1 VAGQTPR
8 FGLNF
13 FGNDTSGTFSDDSD
27 KYTSEDRLLIDRL
40 LTAFE
45 NHDHHKN
52 EQLLAPTDVPTATLD
67 SSGSGTL
74 EAGGTY
80 YYVVSFIDAAGL
92 ETVSGPEVSI
102 DMPDLLET
110 PDLPQGETGTVTG
123 NQLTPGQ
130 YYYAL
135 SGLRDGEESALSD
148 PSAITLLSDENTV
161 TLTLPALGDATS
173 FQIWRMKD
181 TDPGYTRI
189 GTSSTGTFIDD
200 GSVPAGVYGDP
211 ANFTPTGVGGAD
223 TYSIVIDLGPDD
235 ATAVQNTSGWRL
247 YRSDTSGVYSA
258 ASLVHEVIERE
269 DDLDPTSDRLTEWT
283 DTGDAFLLG
292 SPKQIANTMDI
303 AAFVIDENDALP
315 DASAYPDGYP
325 MLDANFALYVARSGG
340 WIEITGGAAQRGV
353 ALFTGTTD
361 PTTMPS
367 GAVSG
372 DVYINT
378 TSGDIF
384 VL

>member
-1 VAGQTPR
+1 
-8 FGLNF
+8 
-13 FGNDTSGTFSDDSD
+13 
-27 KYTSEDRLLIDRL
+27 
-40 LTAFE
+40 
-45 NHDHHKN
+45 
-52 EQLLAPTDVPTATLD
+52 VPTATLD

-161 TLTLPALGDATS
+161 TLTLPTLGDATS

-189 GTSSTGTFIDD
+189 GTSSTGSFVDD

-325 MLDANFALYVARSGG
+325 MLDASFALYVARSGG